1 MDRREFS
8 RLGAA
13 VVLAPPVLLLLN
25 GAASGAPQVKPVAG
39 AVAMGTNLSGMEW
52 ARPGLRY
59 GTISLPNLHFAV
71 PRKADIAY
79 LAACGYTKNRL
90 PIQWELLQPMLHDTP
105 ANDAAKKLIG
115 SPGAFYSAYESYITG
130 VLDAH
135 AAAGMRCIIDNHNYC
150 RYQDFKFQPDGSV
163 TGLVHAPQPLMRPY
177 TTDGNQVQIRIF
189 SLAEGATLT
198 QANFT
203 DFWRRAAARWKD
215 HPGFGGYGLM
225 NEPHEMPAS
234 GSVVG
239 TKEKPGSGEED
250 LRIWPVY
257 AQAVI
262 DAIRKIDTT
271 NPIYVAGNEWS
282 AAMSMGTKNPG
293 FPLKGANLIYE
304 VHLYLDAR
312 NTGAAFDYDTEAA
325 RNFTAGLGRGGIKA
339 STGFDRLKAATQWAK
354 AKGVTVALT
363 EIGMPIDD
371 ARWQL
376 LFARTVNHAVESG
389 CEVYTWMGGNHWPI
403 RNYAINHAPGWH
415 QNKTLEPLV
424 SGPLKAAA
432 GRAQAALFDDGPA
445 GLGSAPA
452 GKPLTITVYARGNLA
467 APLTLSVASSGG
479 GKLGKTR
486 LTIPAG
492 PNGQDSFTYTPAAN
506 EVTTLR
512 YALAGTTGGQAAM
525 ALPPPRQIYALADP
539 VAHAEKNLSEAAL
552 AIIAKYAACKW
563 DLADG
568 FTDYVLGAPAK
579 AGEAVRAVSDSGF
592 GSSPGNAMEMLNA
605 FNHDSPAM
613 GTMALPTMRVT
624 KGKKNV
630 DFGAD
635 NTFGLWC
642 KKSASVPGIQPM
654 PKNRVPYHIEDA
666 HFAIAAV
673 SIAGPANTGVVF
685 QASKAED
692 AYASELGF
700 DKGRPSARWIDA
712 KGKTV
717 RLVSPE
723 RLPPQ
728 VPSVVAITSAA
739 GAQTLRVNSKEMA
752 SAGATFA
759 ASACTQM
766 LIGWGFL
773 NHYPVP
779 GFGGNV
785 YAVVA
790 GKGAPSSA
798 ELSVLERYLAS
809 LAGPTPA

>member
-13 VVLAPPVLLLLN
+13 VALAPPVLLLS
-25 GAASGAPQVKPVAG
+25 GAASGAPPGKPLAG
-39 AVAMGTNLSGMEW
+39 PVSMGTNLSGMEW

-59 GTISLPNLHFAV
+59 GTSSLPNLHFTV

-79 LAACGYTKNRL
+79 LAACGYTKSRL

-105 ANDAAKKLIG
+105 ANDTAEKLIG
-115 SPGAFYSAYESYITG
+115 KPGAFHAAYASYITG

-135 AAAGMRCIIDNHNYC
+135 AAVGMRCIIDNHNYC
-150 RYQDFKFQPDGSV
+150 RYQDFRFQPDGSV
-163 TGLVHAPQPLMRPY
+163 TGLVPAPQPLMRPY
-177 TTDGNQVQIRIF
+177 TTDRSQVQIRIF

-203 DFWRRAAARWKD
+203 DFWRRAALQWKD

-225 NEPHEMPAS
+225 NEPHEMPPR
-234 GSVVG
+234 GGVVG

-250 LRIWPVY
+250 LRIWPAY
-257 AQAVI
+257 AQAAI
-262 DAIRKIDTT
+262 DTIRKIDTA

-282 AAMSMGTKNPG
+282 AAVSMGTKNPG

-312 NTGAAFDYDTEAA
+312 NTGAAFDFDTEAA
-325 RNFTAGLGRGGIKA
+325 RNFSAGLGRGGIKA

-354 AKGVTVALT
+354 DKGVTVALT

-376 LFARTVNHAVESG
+376 LFARTVDHAVESG
-389 CEVYTWMGGNHWPI
+389 CEVYTWMGGNHWPM
-403 RNYAINHAPGWH
+403 RNYPINHAPGWH

-432 GRAQAALFDDGPA
+432 GRAQAALFDDGPGYA
-445 GLGSAPA
+445 AA
-452 GKPLTITVYARGNLA
+452 GKPLIITVYARGNLA
-467 APLTLSVASSGG
+467 APLTLSVSASGA
-479 GKLGKTR
+479 GKLDKTR

-492 PNGQDSFTYTPAAN
+492 PNGQDSFAYTPAAN
-506 EVTTLR
+506 EVATLR
-512 YALAGTTGGQAAM
+512 YTLAGTPGGQVAM
-525 ALPPPRQIYALADP
+525 TLPPPRQIYALADP
-539 VAHAEKNLSEAAL
+539 AAHAEKNLSEAAL

-563 DLADG
+563 SMDDG
-568 FTDYVLGAPAK
+568 YTDYVLGAPAR
-579 AGEAVRAVSDSGF
+579 AGEAVRAVSDSGY

-613 GTMALPTMRVT
+613 GRVALPVMRVT

-654 PKNRVPYHIEDA
+654 PKNRVPFHLEDA

-673 SIAGPANTGVVF
+673 SVPGPANTGVVF

-717 RLVSPE
+717 QLVSPE
-723 RLPPQ
+723 RLPQQ
-728 VPSVVAITSAA
+728 VPSIVAMTSSA
-739 GAQTLRVNSKEMA
+739 GAQRLRVNSKEMA
-752 SAGATFA
+752 SGGATFA

-785 YAVVA
+785 YAVIA
-790 GKGAPSSA
+790 GKGAPTTE
-798 ELSVLERYLAS
+798 ELTVLERYLAS
-809 LAGPTPA
+809 IAGA

>member
-25 GAASGAPQVKPVAG
+25 GPASGAPQVKPVAG

-59 GTISLPNLHFAV
+59 GTSSLPNLHFAV

-115 SPGAFYSAYESYITG
+115 SPGAFHSAYESYITG

-163 TGLVHAPQPLMRPY
+163 TGLVPAPQPLMRPY
-177 TTDGNQVQIRIF
+177 TTDGSQVQIRIF

-203 DFWRRAAARWKD
+203 DFWRRAAMRWKD

-257 AQAVI
+257 AQAAI
-262 DAIRKIDTT
+262 DEIRKIDPV

-282 AAMSMGTKNPG
+282 AAVSMGTKNPG

-312 NTGAAFDYDTEAA
+312 NTGAAFDFDTEAA

-339 STGFDRLKAATQWAK
+339 STGFDRLKAATRWAK
-354 AKGVTVALT
+354 DKGVTVALT

-445 GLGSAPA
+445 GLGSAPS
-452 GKPLTITVYARGNLA
+452 GTPLTITVYVRGNLA
-467 APLTLSVASSGG
+467 APLTLSVASSGS

-492 PNGQDSFTYTPAAN
+492 PNGQDTFTYTPAAN
-506 EVTTLR
+506 EVATLS
-512 YALAGTTGGQAAM
+512 YALAELSNAPNGLGAM
-525 ALPPPRQIYALADP
+525 TVPPPRPIYSLTDP
-539 VAHAEKNLSEAAL
+539 VAHAGKNLPAAAL

-563 DLADG
+563 DLADAH
-568 FTDYVLGAPAK
+568 TDYVLGAPAR
-579 AGEAVRAVSDSGF
+579 AGEGVRAVSDSGF

-605 FNHDSPAM
+605 FNKDSPAM
-613 GTMALPTMRVT
+613 GTMALPVMRVT
-624 KGKKNV
+624 KGRRNV
-630 DFGAD
+630 DCSAV

-673 SIAGPANTGVVF
+673 SIPGPAATGVVF
-685 QASKAED
+685 QASKAEE
-692 AYASELGF
+692 AYTSELGF
-700 DKGRPSARWIDA
+700 DKGQPSARWIDA
-712 KGKTV
+712 TGQTV

-723 RLPPQ
+723 HLPPQ
-728 VPSVVAITSAA
+728 TPAVLAITSAS
-739 GAQTLRVNSKEMA
+739 GAQKLRVNSKEV
-752 SAGATFA
+752 AGSNATFA

-773 NHYPVP
+773 NHYPLQ

-785 YAVVA
+785 YAVIA
-790 GKGAPSSA
+790 GKGAPSGA
-798 ELSVLERYLAS
+798 ELSVLERYLS
-809 LAGPTPA
+809 SIAGA